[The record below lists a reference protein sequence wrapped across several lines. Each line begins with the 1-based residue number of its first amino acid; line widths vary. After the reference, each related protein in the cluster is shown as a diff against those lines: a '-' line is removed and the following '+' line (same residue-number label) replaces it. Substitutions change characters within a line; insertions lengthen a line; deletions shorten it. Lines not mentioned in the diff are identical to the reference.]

1 MEIAL
6 LIFTSSVFIVGTEVL
21 KRKFALPT
29 AYTRRFIHIGTAAVA
44 GLAPFFASRDQL
56 VIVCIIFIVLL
67 LLARSYS
74 LFSAIHGV
82 DRKSFGD
89 IYLPLGVILT
99 ALIFL
104 PQNIHVFQFGIFIMG
119 ISDAVAG
126 YVGEKYGRHAFEVYF
141 NKKSVEGSITFFV
154 VSLILT
160 FTFFPFFGYQL
171 LIIPL
176 ILTMTEFGL
185 VHGLDNLILPII
197 AAFLAQLLF

>member
-6 LIFTSSVFIVGTEVL
+6 LIITSTIFIVGTEVL

-44 GLAPFFASRDQL
+44 GFAPLFVTRDQL
-56 VIVCIIFIVLL
+56 IIVCIFFIVLL
-67 LLARSYS
+67 LLGRSYT

-89 IYLPLGVILT
+89 IYLPLGVILS

-104 PQNIHVFQFGIFIMG
+104 PQYIHIFQFGIFIMG

-126 YVGEKYGRHAFEVYF
+126 FVGEKFDKHNIEVYG
-141 NKKSVEGSITFFV
+141 NKKSIEGSVAFFV
-154 VSLILT
+154 CSLILT
-160 FTFFPFFGYQL
+160 LVFFPFVGYQIL
-171 LIIPL
+171 VIP
-176 ILTMTEFGL
+176 IVLTMTEFGL
-185 VHGLDNLILPII
+185 VHGFDNLILPII
-197 AAFLAQLLF
+197 ASFLARLLF

>member
-6 LIFTSSVFIVGTEVL
+6 LIIPSTIFIVGTEVL

-29 AYTRRFIHIGTAAVA
+29 AYTRRFIHIGTAMVA
-44 GLAPFFASRDQL
+44 GFAPLFATRDQL
-56 VIVCIIFIVLL
+56 IIVCIFFIVLL
-67 LLARSYS
+67 LLGRSYT
-74 LFSAIHGV
+74 LFLAIHGV

-89 IYLPLGVILT
+89 IYLPLGVILS

-104 PQNIHVFQFGIFIMG
+104 PQDIHVFQFGIFIMG

-126 YVGEKYGRHAFEVYF
+126 FVGEKFGKHNIEVYN
-141 NKKSVEGSITFFV
+141 NKKSIEGSIAFFIC
-154 VSLILT
+154 SLILT
-160 FTFFPFFGYQL
+160 FAFFPFVGYQ
-171 LIIPL
+171 IVVIPI

-185 VHGLDNLILPII
+185 VHGFDNLILPII